1 MRVLKALLIALALT
15 FAAAAPAAAADAA
28 VKTVK
33 TIYHLNDGRPQAQRA
48 LNNIRN
54 HLDVDPSAKIVVVT
68 HGAGIDF
75 LLEGAEAADGTAFS
89 GPVEELAQR
98 GVKFEVCNNT
108 LVQRHIAKEKI
119 LKLAVIVPSGVAEV
133 ARLQAQEGYTYIR
146 P

>member
-1 MRVLKALLIALALT
+1 MRLLKALLITAALT
-15 FAAAAPAAAADAA
+15 FAAAAPAADAV
-28 VKTVK
+28 VKTV
-33 TIYHLNDGRPQAQRA
+33 YHLNDGRPQAQRA

-54 HLDVDPSAKIVVVT
+54 QLDVDPTAKIIVVT

-75 LLEGAEAADGTAFS
+75 LLEGAEAADGTTFA

-108 LVQRHIAKEKI
+108 LVQRHIGKEKI
-119 LKLAVIVPSGVAEV
+119 IKRAVIVPSGVAEV
-133 ARLQAQEGYTYIR
+133 ARLQSQEGYGYLR

>member
-1 MRVLKALLIALALT
+1 MRLLKALLIALALT
-15 FAAAAPAAAADAA
+15 FAAAAPAVAADAV
-28 VKTVK
+28 VKTV
-33 TIYHLNDGRPQAQRA
+33 YHLNDGRPQAQRA

-54 HLDVDPSAKIVVVT
+54 HLDVDPTAKIVVVT

-75 LLEGAEAADGTAFS
+75 LLEGAEAADGTTFS
-89 GPVEELAQR
+89 GPVDELAQR

-119 LKLAVIVPSGVAEV
+119 LKRAVIVPSGVAEV
-133 ARLQAQEGYTYIR
+133 ARLQALEGYTYIR